1 MSKLTNNFQPNQRVC
16 ITILGYNNIHDTLD
30 CLESI
35 SQLEGGQFPVLF
47 IDNGS
52 EDNSSDIVKKH
63 FPSVNVLRLSS
74 NLGFS
79 GGTNEGLGWVC
90 GQGYE
95 FCLIL
100 NNDVI
105 LDQAMVN
112 EMLSVADNHESCAVV
127 MPRIIF
133 IPPKVKTRGSRKN
146 IWSDGGYYRK
156 LPPTIKLKDN
166 RRNINFEVPRTIE
179 FAPGCALL
187 IRCEVFEKVGSFDER
202 FFLFYEDWDFSMRV
216 RKAGLSIWCAPK
228 ALLYHKVS
236 QSTMRNPYLYW
247 ENMGASMSLFFLKH
261 FNRRQMR
268 SNIWFRILSDFL
280 FKPTNFRYLAAFW
293 AGARKRNS
301 VSRQNLSVTANSFFN
316 KDPRGK

>member
-1 MSKLTNNFQPNQRVC
+1 MDKLTDNFQPNQRVC
-16 ITILGYNNIHDTLD
+16 ITVLGYNNIHDTLE

-47 IDNGS
+47 VDNGS

-63 FPSVNVLRLSS
+63 FPSVHVLRLSS

-79 GGTNEGLGWVC
+79 GGTNKGLGWVC

-100 NNDVI
+100 NNDVM

-112 EMLSVADNHESCAVV
+112 EMLSVADNHENCAVV
-127 MPRIIF
+127 MPRIMF
-133 IPPKVKTRGSRKN
+133 IPPKVKTVGSRKN

-156 LPPTIKLKDN
+156 FPPTIKLKDN
-166 RRNINFEVPRTIE
+166 RRNINFEVPRAIE

-187 IRCEVFEKVGSFDER
+187 IRCEVLEKVGSFDER
-202 FFLFYEDWDFSMRV
+202 FFLFYEDWDFSIRV
-216 RKAGLSIWCAPK
+216 REACFSIWCAP
-228 ALLYHKVS
+228 AATLFHKVS
-236 QSTMRNPYLYW
+236 MSTMKNPYFYW
-247 ENMGASMSLFFLKH
+247 EHMGASMSLFFSKH
-261 FNRRQMR
+261 FNRRLTR
-268 SNIWFRILSDFL
+268 SNIWFRIIRDFF
-280 FKPTNFRYLAAFW
+280 FKPTNFRYLAAFR
-293 AGARKRNS
+293 AGARKGNS

-316 KDPRGK
+316 QGQGGE